1 MNIKIDVLFNYVL
14 PIFILLMIY
23 LIYKYYVKF
32 YYRIRE
38 KFTNKYDAKLCD
50 DNSCGLGCKKP
61 TNIDDTCPTTI
72 YKDVDGNCH
81 KKCPY
86 VCANKNKEG
95 CKYDECCAGCGY
107 TKIKVPCDLANKPY
121 KKDKKYDKNDNESES
136 ESEYDGPAPNKD
148 KKTKMKS
155 NNLDNNMTDVNKQDD
170 FYKGWSPFVKKWPC
184 EMNVTGT
191 FTECGPNA
199 YNSCN

>member
-1 MNIKIDVLFNYVL
+1 MNIKIDMLFNYVL

-23 LIYKYYVKF
+23 AIYKYYVKF

-95 CKYDECCAGCGY
+95 CKYDECCVGCGY
-107 TKIKVPCDLANKPY
+107 TKIKVPCDLANKKY
-121 KKDKKYDKNDNESES
+121 KKDDKDESDS